1 MSLMAS
7 SPVPWAVSNPCRPPE
22 NRSTGWRR
30 PWHPAGVGGGSADSG
45 SRPPATAPAAAQQD
59 ETAGTDHD
67 QAHRLGNDENL
78 AEVAAAAAGAHA
90 HTSTPPDGKTSAR
103 ARVTPTRGQEAR
115 ERHPVAVQ
123 EDATPTTAAEAIL
136 AGERTHTVGE
146 DHAADGDVADG
157 AELDRAAATTAG
169 IAGSRPA
176 ARSAATAS
184 LELEQEVPVSAA

>member
-78 AEVAAAAAGAHA
+78 AEVAAAGAGATGAARDIDRAPGGGEHAGPGIDDYPAAAAAAAGAHA

-103 ARVTPTRGQEAR
+103 AP
-115 ERHPVAVQ
+115 
-123 EDATPTTAAEAIL
+123 
-136 AGERTHTVGE
+136 
-146 DHAADGDVADG
+146 
-157 AELDRAAATTAG
+157 
-169 IAGSRPA
+169 
-176 ARSAATAS
+176 
-184 LELEQEVPVSAA
+184 